1 MNALCEEAA
10 LGLLEDQWGRV
21 ANDLRLSL
29 IDKCNLRCTYCMPAE
44 GLDWLGKNELLSAS
58 EAVRIAD
65 IGVRLLGIRE
75 VRFTGGEPL
84 VRADLAN
91 IIGDLRGLHPDLP
104 MSITTNGIGLEKK
117 IDTLVDAG
125 LNRINVSLDTVCPE
139 TFAKITRRDR
149 LPHVL
154 RGLEAAA
161 AAGIHPIKINAV
173 LMRGINDDQAG
184 ELLDWSLRHGFQLRF
199 IEQMPLDADHEWTR
213 SGMVTAGE
221 VRERISEDFE
231 LSPQSEPRGS
241 APAELWDVRP
251 LAAPGSGEKADV
263 LGQVGIIAS
272 VTEPFCE
279 ACSRTRVTA
288 DGKIRSCLFSHEET
302 DLMAALRDGS
312 NDEQIADIWRA
323 AMWAK
328 PKAHGQTK
336 VGLGTPGFVQ
346 PDRSMSAIGG

>member
-1 MNALCEEAA
+1 M
-10 LGLLEDQWGRV
+10 GLLEDQWGRV

-117 IDTLVDAG
+117 IDKLVDAG

-139 TFAKITRRDR
+139 IFAKITRRDR

-173 LMRGINDDQAG
+173 LMRGVNDDQAG

-231 LSPQSEPRGS
+231 LRPQSEPRGS

-251 LAAPGSGEKADV
+251 LAAQGSEEKADV

-312 NDEQIADIWRA
+312 SDEQIADIWRA

>member
-1 MNALCEEAA
+1 M
-10 LGLLEDQWGRV
+10 GLLEDQWGRV

-44 GLDWLGKNELLSAS
+44 GLDWLGKNDILSAG

-65 IGVRLLGIRE
+65 IGVRMLGVRE
-75 VRFTGGEPL
+75 IRFTGGEPL
-84 VRADLAN
+84 VRADLTT
-91 IIGDLRGLHPDLP
+91 IIGDLRNLHPDIP

-117 IDTLVDAG
+117 IDALIEAG

-139 TFAKITRRDR
+139 TFAEITRRDR

-161 AAGIHPIKINAV
+161 AAGLHPIKINAV
-173 LMRGINDDQAG
+173 LMRGINDEQAG
-184 ELLDWSLRHGFQLRF
+184 ELLAWSLDHGFQLRF
-199 IEQMPLDADHEWTR
+199 IEQMPLDADHGWTR
-213 SGMVTAGE
+213 SGMVTAEE
-221 VRERISEDFE
+221 VRDR
-231 LSPQSEPRGS
+231 LSHEFALTPQEEPRGS
-241 APAELWDVRP
+241 APAQLWDVRP
-251 LAAPGSGEKADV
+251 LEQASSGAEDSV

-279 ACSRTRVTA
+279 ACSRTRITA

-312 NDEQIADIWRA
+312 TDEQIAEIWQK
-323 AMWAK
+323 AMWTK

-336 VGLGTPGFVQ
+336 VGLGTPEFVQ

>member
-1 MNALCEEAA
+1 M
-10 LGLLEDQWGRV
+10 GLLEDQWGRV

>member
-1 MNALCEEAA
+1 

-65 IGVRLLGIRE
+65 IGVRLLGVRE

-84 VRADLAN
+84 VRADLAT
-91 IIGDLRGLHPDLP
+91 ILGDLRELHPTLP

-117 IDTLVDAG
+117 IDRLVEAG

-161 AAGIHPIKINAV
+161 EAGIHPIKINAV
-173 LMRGINDDQAG
+173 LMRGVNDDQAG
-184 ELLDWSLRHGFQLRF
+184 ELLEWSLRHDFQLRF

-221 VRERISEDFE
+221 VRDRISEDFD
-231 LSPQSEPRGS
+231 LVPQAEPRGS
-241 APAELWDVRP
+241 APAELWDVYP
-251 LAAPGSGEKADV
+251 LGAADAGNPAPI
-263 LGQVGIIAS
+263 LGQVGVIAS

-279 ACSRTRVTA
+279 ACSRTRITA

-302 DLMAALRDGS
+302 DLMEALRDGS
-312 NDEQIADIWRA
+312 TDERIAEIWQA
-323 AMWAK
+323 AMWTK

-336 VGLGTPGFVQ
+336 VGLGTPEFVQ